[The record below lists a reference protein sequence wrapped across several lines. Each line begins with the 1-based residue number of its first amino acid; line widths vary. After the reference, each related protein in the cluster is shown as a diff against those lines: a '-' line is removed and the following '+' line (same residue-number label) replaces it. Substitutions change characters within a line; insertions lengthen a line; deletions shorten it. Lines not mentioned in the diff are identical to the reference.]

1 MKKKKQKNQ
10 AVTSKTVQP
19 ELTAELLTVSLRLS
33 GNLAARGKAFA
44 ADHGISLNALLC
56 LALGDFLRERE
67 S

>member
-1 MKKKKQKNQ
+1 MKKKKLKNQ
-10 AVTSKTVQP
+10 PVTSKTVQP
-19 ELTAELLTVSLRLS
+19 ELSEQSLAVSLRLS
-33 GNLAARGKAFA
+33 GNLAAKGKAFA